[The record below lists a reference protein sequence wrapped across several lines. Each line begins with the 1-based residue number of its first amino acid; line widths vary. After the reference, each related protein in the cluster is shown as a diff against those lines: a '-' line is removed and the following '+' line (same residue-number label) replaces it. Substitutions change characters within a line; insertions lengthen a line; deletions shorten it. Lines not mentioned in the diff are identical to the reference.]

1 MIVSL
6 LVSRFGQ
13 QQTVGMFL
21 ESVLGAAIGKVLE
34 HHARMLPT
42 EGLETVRPIVK
53 EWCVSSALIIDAYVC
68 PFASLI
74 PRVRCE
80 PRND

>member
-6 LVSRFGQ
+6 LVSRFGR

-21 ESVLGAAIGKVLE
+21 ESVLGAAIEKVLE

-42 EGLETVRPIVK
+42 EGLEVVRPIVCG
-53 EWCVSSALIIDAYVC
+53 WCVSGALSINVHLC
-68 PFASLI
+68 PVTLLL